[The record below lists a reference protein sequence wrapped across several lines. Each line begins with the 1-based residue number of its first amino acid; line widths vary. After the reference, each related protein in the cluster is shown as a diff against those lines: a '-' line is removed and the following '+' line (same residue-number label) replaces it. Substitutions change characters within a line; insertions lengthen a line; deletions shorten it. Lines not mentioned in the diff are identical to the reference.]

1 MSEKKQALG
10 KGLEVLFSSSG
21 ILQEEKQRNLEKPSV
36 IEKSDFSL
44 LIDIDKIK
52 SNPFQPREEFDDSSI
67 KELSESIKQKG
78 VIQAITV
85 NRAENGEYI
94 LIAGERRVRASKLA
108 GLTKIPAYFIDA
120 HSKEDLLE
128 ISLIENI
135 QRKDLNAIEVAKQ
148 YHRLVDECSLTQEQI
163 ADKVGKSRSVVAN
176 FLRLL
181 KLPLEIQESIKKNEI
196 NEGHART
203 ILALNN
209 ELDQVNLWKRILGD
223 NLSVRK
229 AEELSKKLKRIKKEK
244 IPFLSTD
251 QNKSAVSFLESKF
264 REHFGTKVTLRP
276 KTNTSGEII
285 IEYFTA
291 EDLERIIDICKND

>member
-21 ILQEEKQRNLEKPSV
+21 ISQDEVKVIPEKLNLT
-36 IEKSDFSL
+36 EKSDFSL

-52 SNPFQPREEFDDSSI
+52 SNPYQPREEFDDSSL
-67 KELSESIKQKG
+67 KDLSESIKQKG

-85 NRAENGEYI
+85 NKAQNGEYI
-94 LIAGERRVRASKLA
+94 LIAGERRVRASKLV

-120 HSKEDLLE
+120 NSKEDLLE

-148 YHRLVDECSLTQEQI
+148 YFRLVDECSLTQEQI

-176 FLRLL
+176 YLRML
-181 KLPLEIQESIKKNEI
+181 KLPDEIQVSIKKNEI

-209 ELDQVNLWKRILGD
+209 ELDQLNLWKRILGD

-229 AEELSKKLKRIKKEK
+229 AEELSKKLKRSKKEK
-244 IPFLSTD
+244 IPFQSTD
-251 QNKSAVSFLESKF
+251 QSKSAISFLESKF

-276 KTNTSGEII
+276 KSKTTGEII